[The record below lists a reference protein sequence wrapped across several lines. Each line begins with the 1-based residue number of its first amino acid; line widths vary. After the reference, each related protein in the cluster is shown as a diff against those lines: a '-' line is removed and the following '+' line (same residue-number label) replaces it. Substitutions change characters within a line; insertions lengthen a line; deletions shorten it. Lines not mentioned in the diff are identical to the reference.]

1 MDYNDLGDELKAK
14 VGEAKSA
21 DELLALAAQEG
32 MELSDEQLE
41 AISGG
46 VSWSGNGDSGST
58 PSFIHG

>member
-1 MDYNDLGDELKAK
+1 MDYNDLSDELKAK
-14 VGEAKSA
+14 VSEAKSA
-21 DELLALAAQEG
+21 EELLALAAQEG

-46 VSWSGNGDSGST
+46 VSWSGNDNSGST